1 MRVVPIPKKPRRKAY
16 FWALQIGFYPGLEQ
30 NQQVRQQIC
39 GNTDSPGLVPAHVF
53 VLTHL
58 NEK

>member
-1 MRVVPIPKKPRRKAY
+1 MRLVPNPHKPRRKAY
-16 FWALQIGFYPGLEQ
+16 FWALQRGFHPSLDQ
-30 NQQVRQQIC
+30 NQKDRQQIR

-53 VLTHL
+53 LLTHL